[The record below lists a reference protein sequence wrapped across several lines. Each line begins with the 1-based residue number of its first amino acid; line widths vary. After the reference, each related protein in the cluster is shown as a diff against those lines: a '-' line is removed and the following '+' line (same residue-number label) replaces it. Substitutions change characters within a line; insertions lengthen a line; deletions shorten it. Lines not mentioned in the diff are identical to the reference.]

1 VGAAVVHGI
10 YLATVGKERQRTTSD
25 ADGEAACGVYVV

>member
-1 VGAAVVHGI
+1 M
-10 YLATVGKERQRTTSD
+10 YLATVGKERHRTTSD